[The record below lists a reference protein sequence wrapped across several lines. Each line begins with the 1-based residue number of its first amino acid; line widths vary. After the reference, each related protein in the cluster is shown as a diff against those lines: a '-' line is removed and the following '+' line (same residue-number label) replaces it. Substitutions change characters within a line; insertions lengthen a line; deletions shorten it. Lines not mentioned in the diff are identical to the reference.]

1 MLQSYNHAYQQDY
14 FQAFSFFFSIS
25 FDDMK
30 NAKIVLLCKREA
42 KQASSIACCPKLLFP
57 IRCQVVPHLF
67 SKKAMNHYNLACH
80 LSLKICKVSP
90 TLKHI
95 IGFASLFLV
104 KLKLSTIKYRKT
116 VAFSRF
122 FFNQRIFTTFLVEFP
137 RIFQPKNFHH
147 FSRQIGVDN
156 RQILQN
162 RCIFTNFFTQR
173 ILHINATKYQQNL
186 SLYVA
191 GFKPFLLCTS

>member
-1 MLQSYNHAYQQDY
+1 
-14 FQAFSFFFSIS
+14 
-25 FDDMK
+25 MK

-42 KQASSIACCPKLLFP
+42 NQASSIACCPKLLFP

-104 KLKLSTIKYRKT
+104 KLKFSTVKYRKI

-122 FFNQRIFTTFLVEFP
+122 FFLTKEFSQLFLSNFHEFFNQRIFTIFLVKLELTTDKYCKIVTFS
-137 RIFQPKNFHH
+137 RIFQPKNFTYQCNKISTKSI
-147 FSRQIGVDN
+147 FV
-156 RQILQN
+156 
-162 RCIFTNFFTQR
+162 CIRF
-173 ILHINATKYQQNL
+173 
-186 SLYVA
+186 
-191 GFKPFLLCTS
+191 

>member
-1 MLQSYNHAYQQDY
+1 
-14 FQAFSFFFSIS
+14 
-25 FDDMK
+25 MK

-104 KLKLSTIKYRKT
+104 KLKLSTVKYRKT

-122 FFNQRIFTTFLVEFP
+122 FLTKEFSQLFLSNFHEFFNQRIFTIFLVKLELTTDKYCKIVTFS
-137 RIFQPKNFHH
+137 RIFSPKEFYI
-147 FSRQIGVDN
+147 SMQQI
-156 RQILQN
+156 
-162 RCIFTNFFTQR
+162 
-173 ILHINATKYQQNL
+173 INKIYL
-186 SLYVA
+186 CMYVA